1 MNYKKLN
8 VYLGLLVFLI
18 ATVVFFITI
27 EDTVSL
33 WDCGEYIT
41 AAYKLE
47 VGHPPGAPLFMIL
60 VRLFSFFANPE
71 DVAVWINRLSA
82 ISSSLTVMFMFW
94 SMTLLLKKIA
104 FKSKEVLSTG
114 DSIAIFGASFV
125 GSLAYAFSESF
136 WFSAVEGE
144 VYAMS
149 SLFTAVIFWAILRW
163 DDEMRHVQHGTLSE
177 EYAPNRWLLL
187 IMFMLGL
194 AIGVHLLG
202 ILVVPAIS
210 FVIYFR
216 YKKVADFAGILL
228 TGILSIVIL
237 GFIQEGVIPGSI
249 SLASAFEV
257 AFVNTLGLPFYA
269 GTIFFFATLVILCVW
284 LIRFARKRGNA
295 IVYNATMGLIF
306 LLIGY
311 GSFAVIVIRSN
322 ANTPLDEND
331 PENLVTLTS
340 YLKREQYG
348 SAPIF
353 FGPQWNSKELGGQFD
368 AEGNWMAGADVSGWG
383 SRSPFYLRRF
393 VVTKGETVLKA
404 YKSEKAANDF
414 AAKNGGSVEEKYF
427 ESNAEDRINAVAA
440 YEQAV
445 FFPRKYWDQDQQR
458 IDGYKNWSGYEPND
472 GAGTDIGKDG
482 NRLPTFGENMTYF
495 GRYQVNWMYFR
506 YFMWNFA
513 GRQNDIQGHGDKIR
527 GNWISGFS
535 AIDNARLG
543 NQDEAAPYFTSQNKS
558 HNTFFLL
565 PLILGIVGLFFHF
578 YRAPKDAFVVLLA
591 FLFTGLA
598 IVVYL
603 NQKPFEPRER
613 DYAYAGSFYFFALWI
628 GIGVYALYDA
638 FVNFQKKDLVKV
650 GIVSGA
656 GLLLFAIFDSNSE
669 VSMPNSIMW
678 LIIVGIG
685 GGAIALMMGLKKV
698 LSKDSQGAVVA
709 TILGLSVP
717 VIMGV
722 QGWDDHDRSL
732 KTSADDLA
740 LNYLNSCGNNGIL
753 FTNGD
758 NDTFP
763 LWYMQEVEGKRTD
776 VRVCNL
782 SLMQTDWYTEQMK
795 MRAYESDP
803 LPIKFREDQ
812 TLMGAGKTDQ
822 VLFSSLFE
830 LFYLNVSDDILNDVI
845 QMRTKNNRMQ
855 AAQAMETFNLQI
867 AGILSGITS
876 EQANVMQRIEELKVD
891 LTTNTGKNV
900 NESIYKKYRAAFEV
914 LSAIQSGLIKLD
926 EGKFQSFQQ
935 LLMEFEIP
943 WNSTDLKEAMAFVRD
958 DKNIMMYNQR
968 EVRMFPSQGF
978 VLKVDKDNA
987 VKSGVI
993 TKAQKSQ
1000 CLDEIRFEFDK
1011 RGIIREQVMMLDIL
1025 ANNDWK
1031 RGIYF
1036 SSPGGSDVSIA
1047 LYKRGYVKQNGM
1059 VFELSPLNEMNNRY
1073 SDEMFDNLMKNYV
1086 YGAMSN
1092 PDVLT
1097 DYYTRRHTSQ
1107 YRLHFA
1113 SLADDYLMRADNED
1127 QMRDQKLMN
1136 IKLLRQNG
1144 QAAQANQLEASLKGV
1159 DERIANY
1166 KKKASELINRSLQVM
1181 PADVVIDY
1189 GEPQM
1194 DGRKEYMLEGV
1205 QIPSYNDG
1213 ILHDYVGLLYRSGD
1227 KKSAEAL
1234 GKTVADQLESIVKY
1248 YELSH
1253 PAIVFANDNTSD
1265 LYAAMDAYFVLY
1277 QASNDPKTG
1286 NPNGELAKRTKA
1298 KINELYKTT
1307 FPSIF
1312 NSIEELAN
1320 NAGESTRRSAAPGLY
1335 AGRLFELQDYL
1346 KAMGIYY
1353 GYLKGDPVAKPAAGE
1368 PMTIEQLQQ
1377 LAPIADS
1384 VKE

>member
-8 VYLGLLVFLI
+8 VYLGWLVFLI
-18 ATVVFFITI
+18 TTIVFFITI

-60 VRLFSFFANPE
+60 GRLFSFFANPE

-94 SMTLLLKKIA
+94 SMSMLLKKIA
-104 FKSKEVLSTG
+104 YKSKEVLSTG
-114 DSIAIFGASFV
+114 DTIAIFGASFV
-125 GSLAYAFSESF
+125 GALAYAFSESF

-163 DDEMRHVQHGTLSE
+163 DDEMRHVQNGTLSD

-216 YKKVADFAGILL
+216 YKKVADFKGILL

-249 SLASAFEV
+249 SLASNFEV
-257 AFVNTLGLPFYA
+257 AFVNSLGLPFYV
-269 GTIFFFATLVILCVW
+269 GTIFFFATLVILCIW

-353 FGPQWNSKELGGQFD
+353 YGPQWNSKELGGQFD
-368 AEGNWMAGADVSGWG
+368 DEGNWMAGADVSGWG

-404 YKSEKAANDF
+404 YKSEKAANEF

-427 ESNAEDRINAVAA
+427 ESNAEDRINAVPA

-445 FFPRKYWDQDQQR
+445 FFPRMYWDQDEQR
-458 IDGYKNWSGYEPND
+458 INGYKNWSGYDAND
-472 GAGTDIGKDG
+472 DAGTEIGKDG
-482 NRLPTFGENMTYF
+482 SRLPTFGENITYF

-513 GRQNDIQGHGDKIR
+513 GRQNDIQGHGDKMR

-535 AIDNARLG
+535 AVDNARLG
-543 NQDEAAPYFTSQNKS
+543 NQDEAAPYFTSENPS

-565 PLILGIVGLFFHF
+565 PLILGIIGLFFHF

-613 DYAYAGSFYFFALWI
+613 DYAYAGSFYFFAMWI
-628 GIGVYALYDA
+628 GVGVYALYDA
-638 FVNFQKKDLVKV
+638 FANFKRKDLTKV
-650 GIVSGA
+650 GLVSGA
-656 GLLLFAIFDSNSE
+656 GLVVFAIFDMGSE

-678 LIIVGIG
+678 LFIVGIG

-698 LSKDSQGAVVA
+698 LSKDAQGATVA
-709 TILGLSVP
+709 TILGLAVP
-717 VIMGV
+717 IIMGV

-740 LNYLNSCGNNGIL
+740 LNYLNSCSTNGIL

-812 TLMGAGKTDQ
+812 ILMGAGKTDQ

-830 LFYLNVSDDILNDVI
+830 LFYINVNDDVLNNVI
-845 QMRTKNNRMQ
+845 QLRTKHNRVA
-855 AAQAMETFNLQI
+855 AAQALETFNLQVANI
-867 AGILSGITS
+867 ITGITS
-876 EQANVMQRIEELKVD
+876 EQANVMQRIEELKVE
-891 LTTNTGKNV
+891 LTTNTGKNI
-900 NESIYKKYRAAFEV
+900 NESIYNKYRAAFEII
-914 LSAIQSGLIKLD
+914 SAMQSGLIKMD
-926 EGKFQSFQQ
+926 EGNAQSFQQ
-935 LLMEFEIP
+935 MIMEFEKP
-943 WNSTDLKEAMAFVRD
+943 WNSSDLKEAMAFVRD
-958 DKNIMMYNQR
+958 DKNIMIYNQR

-978 VLKVDKDNA
+978 VLKVNKENA

-993 TKAQKSQ
+993 TKAQKSK

-1073 SDEMFDNLMKNYV
+1073 ADEMYDNLMKNYV
-1086 YGAMSN
+1086 FGAMNN

-1113 SLADDYLMRADNED
+1113 SLADDFLMRADNED
-1127 QMRDQKLMN
+1127 QMRKQKLMN

-1166 KKKASELINRSLQVM
+1166 KKKAKELINRSLEVM

-1189 GEPQM
+1189 GEPSQ

-1205 QIPSYNDG
+1205 SFPSYNDG
-1213 ILHDYVGLLYRSGD
+1213 ILHDYVSLLYRAGD
-1227 KKSAEAL
+1227 KKSAEKL
-1234 GKTVADQLESIVKY
+1234 GQIVANQLESIIKY
-1248 YELSH
+1248 YELSNA
-1253 PAIVFANDNTSD
+1253 AIALSNSNTSD
-1265 LYAAMDAYFVLY
+1265 LYAAMDAYFVLNE
-1277 QASNDPKTG
+1277 AANNPLTG
-1286 NPNGELAKRTKA
+1286 NSNGALAKRTQA
-1298 KINELYKTT
+1298 KITSLYKSVL
-1307 FPSIF
+1307 PSMF
-1312 NSIEELAN
+1312 NSLEELAN
-1320 NAGESTRRSAAPGLY
+1320 NNGESTRREASPGKY
-1335 AGRLFELQDYL
+1335 ASYLFELQDYT
-1346 KAMGIYY
+1346 KAMGVYY
-1353 GYLKGDPVAKPAAGE
+1353 GYLKGAPAPKPAAGQ
-1368 PMTIEQLQQ
+1368 PMSIEQLQQ
-1377 LAPIADS
+1377 IAPIADS